1 MISATRALVPSA
13 CALVAAALLFAGAPA
28 AWAQEPRVASGVVPH
43 HGVAG
48 RLIAAFY
55 ERLAS
60 QGSPETVV
68 IVSPDHFKAASVT
81 GLALTSVEPED
92 AAALGITVDAPLLA
106 ALRRR
111 FPIGTSLLRVAGD
124 HGVTIQLAYL
134 RRRLPAAR
142 VVPLLVAGRTTRATM
157 DRLARELVRS
167 AGPRTAVIASVDFSH
182 YLPREAAALHDVKSL
197 RVLCDFERDAFSGLE
212 VDSWQALYLARL
224 YARLRAK
231 ETPLLVGAA
240 NALDFL
246 AGQEGESTTSY
257 LSLLFTAGGAA
268 SPLERGR
275 SILLLGDILLDR
287 KVKAQM
293 SARGELWP
301 FEALRQLLRGL
312 DLVLANLEG
321 PVVRRKVVVGPQ
333 RFGFAPRT
341 AALLAAQNVKLL
353 SLANNHTLDQGRP
366 GLEETRRHLARAGV
380 GFVGDPERCDP
391 GAARAE
397 RGVLVLAFNLVGRET
412 CSNAALARAVQRA
425 RAARP
430 GRFTIVTL
438 HWGSE
443 YVRTHSWW
451 QEELAHALIDA
462 GADLVAGHHPH
473 VVQDLELYRGR
484 LIVYSLGNLIFDQYA
499 MADTE
504 EGLAVGVAVYPG
516 RTEVRLFP
524 LRSRRSQPALMARR
538 DAELFLSEL
547 AGRCSPELRSGIRRG
562 KLVLTA
568 R

>member
-1 MISATRALVPSA
+1 VLG
-13 CALVAAALLFAGAPA
+13 AAVLLAGVRLAGAA
-28 AWAQEPRVASGVVPH
+28 ELRVASGVVPH

-60 QGSPETVV
+60 LGSPETIVL
-68 IVSPDHFKAASVT
+68 VSPDHFKAASVT
-81 GLALTSVEPED
+81 GQPLTSVEPED
-92 AAALGITVDAPLLA
+92 AASLGITVDAPLLA

-111 FPIGTSLLRVAGD
+111 VSIGTSLLRVAGD
-124 HGVTIQLAYL
+124 HGVTVQLAYL
-134 RRRLPAAR
+134 KRRLPSAR
-142 VVPLLVAGRTTRATM
+142 IVPLLVAGRTTRATL
-157 DRLARELVRS
+157 DRLARELLRT
-167 AGPRTAVIASVDFSH
+167 AGPRAMVIASVDFSH

-197 RVLCDFERDAFSGLE
+197 RVLLDLERDAFPGLE

-246 AGQEGESTTSY
+246 AGREGESTTSY
-257 LSLLFTAGGAA
+257 LSVLFTAGAA
-268 SPLERGR
+268 SPIERGR
-275 SILLLGDILLDR
+275 SLLLLGDILLDR

-293 SARGELWP
+293 RARGELWP
-301 FEALRQLLRGL
+301 FEPMRQLLRGI

-321 PVVRRKVVVGPQ
+321 PVVRRKVVVRPQ

-341 AALLAAQNVKLL
+341 AALLASMNVNLL

-366 GLEETRRHLARAGV
+366 GLEETRRHLAGARVA
-380 GFVGDPERCDP
+380 FVGDPERCGAD
-391 GAARAE
+391 AAREA
-397 RGVLVLAFNLVGRET
+397 RGVLVLAFNLVGGGS
-412 CSNAALARAVQRA
+412 CSNAALARAVKRA
-425 RAARP
+425 RASRP

-443 YVRTHSWW
+443 YIKTHNWW

-473 VVQDLELYRGR
+473 VVQDLELYRDR
-484 LIVYSLGNLIFDQYA
+484 LIVYSLGNFIFDQYA

-504 EGLAVGVAVYPG
+504 EGLAVGVASYPG

-547 AGRCSPELRSGIRRG
+547 AGRSSPELRSGIRRG
-562 KLVLTA
+562 KIVLTA